1 MFQST
6 LDDRMLEALQRQSF
20 DFLLYESNPTNGL
33 VADKSAE
40 GAPASIAAVGL
51 ALAAY
56 PVGVERA
63 FISRADAVAR
73 TLAAL
78 RFFWNSPQGPQAD
91 ATGYKGFY
99 YHFLDMQSGRRVW
112 NCELSTID
120 STFLLAGMLT
130 ARIYFDA
137 ENEDELEI
145 RTLADALYRRVDWD
159 WARNGGA
166 TVTHGW
172 TAGERV
178 HPLSM
183 GRLRRGA
190 AAVRARPRI
199 AHPPAPRGELRRL
212 AVHLR
217 VEADLRPTS

>member
-1 MFQST
+1 MFQAT
-6 LDDRMLEALQRQSF
+6 LDDPMLEALQRQSF

-40 GAPASIAAVGL
+40 GAPAGIAAVGL

-56 PVGVERA
+56 PVGVEHA
-63 FISRADAVAR
+63 FISRAHAVAR

-78 RFFWNSPQGPQAD
+78 RFFWSSPQGPQAD
-91 ATGYKGFY
+91 ATGHKGFY

-145 RTLADALYRRVDWD
+145 RTLADALYRGVDWD
-159 WARNGGA
+159 WA
-166 TVTHGW
+166 
-172 TAGERV
+172 
-178 HPLSM
+178 PS
-183 GRLRRGA
+183 
-190 AAVRARPRI
+190 
-199 AHPPAPRGELRRL
+199 
-212 AVHLR
+212 
-217 VEADLRPTS
+217 S